1 MPFILHFIDDGINT
15 AAVNVS
21 VQQQK
26 KYEIKTNK
34 SEAVENSDSF
44 DGIVN
49 STQAKR

>member
-1 MPFILHFIDDGINT
+1 MCPFN
-15 AAVNVS
+15 NNN
-21 VQQQK
+21 K

-34 SEAVENSDSF
+34 SEAVENTDSF